1 MRALNAL
8 ARRTLVARPLR
19 SILTVV
25 GIALGVGVL
34 VAALVLNAGL
44 DAAAEQSAHD
54 QLGRADLRVAAFLE
68 SGLSP
73 ASVAAMTTTPG
84 VAVVAPELDQR
95 TYPAPDPLATSGLP
109 VPVTVIGVDPEPDA
123 ALHDRPL
130 AHGSPLPADGGNV
143 SLVSDAL
150 ARANGLVVGGTIT
163 LNGSAE
169 SGPRTFQ
176 VSGILAPVPDD
187 PDPAGRSIVV
197 PLQAAQA
204 LFSTDSVDLVD
215 LGLVRGSG
223 VASVTAALERRLSV
237 EPYTLTTPDELV
249 ARLRAATADFRI
261 TIALV
266 AALALFGGAFLIFN
280 TLAMT
285 VAERARDVGLLRAAG
300 MTRRQVTLLVLISAL
315 HLGVV
320 GVALGVA
327 AGVGLAAAV
336 TSLLSP
342 GGGTLA
348 LRELVIPPGG
358 LLLGALLG
366 FGVTVAAALEPALRA
381 ARISPVAA
389 LTARLDQ
396 TTVLRARIRWLTL
409 VFAVVGVAGIALWPS
424 TATGSTGI
432 LRPLGVFAL
441 MLGVALASPFLVGP
455 LGGLVGAIAR
465 PFLPAEERLN
475 RSALTRDRSR
485 TALTVGGL
493 AVALAVLVALGGVA
507 ATTRQAAIAWLTDV
521 VPGDALLTAV
531 RPVSLDEPQLTDLAA
546 VPGVARLS
554 PIGLFAVAVGG
565 QRLDAAAVVGADL
578 LSDGRLELT
587 AGDRATALPALD
599 AGGSVILPASISDRL
614 GIPLGGLLQV
624 LAGRQT
630 IALRVVGIA
639 SRTIP
644 GTSGESVLVGWPD
657 ATHRLGALGAQYFA
671 VRYVPGQAAAAA
683 AALEPLARAD
693 ALELAPLQAVEG
705 SIGASVDRLFALLTA
720 LALVALIVAG
730 LGIVNTLSMNVLE
743 RVREIGFLR
752 AAGLTRRQARRLVM
766 LEAAV
771 LGAVGAI
778 IGVVAGVAAGVILAA
793 LGPGIGVAYDPGWW
807 TIGLALVGGVGLA
820 VVASAWPAHLAARI
834 EMVRALAHE

>member
-1 MRALNAL
+1 M
-8 ARRTLVARPLR
+8 
-19 SILTVV
+19 TVV
-25 GIALGVGVL
+25 
-34 VAALVLNAGL
+34 
-44 DAAAEQSAHD
+44 
-54 QLGRADLRVAAFLE
+54 
-68 SGLSP
+68 
-73 ASVAAMTTTPG
+73 
-84 VAVVAPELDQR
+84 
-95 TYPAPDPLATSGLP
+95 
-109 VPVTVIGVDPEPDA
+109 GVDPEPDA

-130 AHGSPLPADGGNV
+130 AGGSPLPADGGNV
-143 SLVSDAL
+143 ALVSDAL

-176 VSGILAPVPDD
+176 VSGILARVPDD

-204 LFSTDSVDLVD
+204 LFSTDAVDLVD
-215 LGLVRGSG
+215 LGLARGTS
-223 VASVTAALERRLSV
+223 VTSVTAELERRPSV

-300 MTRRQVTLLVLISAL
+300 MTRRQVTLLVLISAV
-315 HLGVV
+315 HLGVA
-320 GVALGVA
+320 GVALGLA

-336 TSLLSP
+336 TALGSP
-342 GGGTLA
+342 GGGALA

-358 LLLGALLG
+358 LVLGALLG

-381 ARISPVAA
+381 ARISPVEA

-396 TTVLRARIRWLTL
+396 TTVLRARIRWLSL
-409 VFAVVGVAGIALWPS
+409 VFAVVGVAGIALSPS
-424 TATGSTGI
+424 TASGSTGI

-455 LGGLVGAIAR
+455 LGALVGAITR
-465 PFLPAEERLN
+465 PFLPTEERLN

-521 VPGDALLTAV
+521 VPGDALLTAI
-531 RPVSLDEPQLTDLAA
+531 RPVALDEPQLADLAA

-554 PIGLFAVAVGG
+554 PIGMFAVAVGG

-578 LSDGRLELT
+578 LADGRLPLA

-599 AGGSVILPASISDRL
+599 AALGDPARLHLGSTGHP
-614 GIPLGGLLQV
+614 
-624 LAGRQT
+624 AGRVAPGAGRRQT
-630 IALRVVGIA
+630 VALRVVGIA

-644 GTSGESVLVGWPD
+644 GTSGKSVLVGWSD
-657 ATHRLGALGAQYFA
+657 ATQRLGALGAQYFA

-743 RVREIGFLR
+743 RVRELGFLR

-778 IGVVAGVAAGVILAA
+778 IGVVAGVVAGVILAA

-807 TIGLALVGGVGLA
+807 TIALALVGGVGLA